1 MFINIALS
9 QHAKSTTNKRQVTE
23 LEEMREA
30 RRDEACTTSMYLHED
45 TLIVLVSTPKSFDTV
60 QDTDRLAV
68 GTTLILCV
76 TLPLTKGLSS
86 SCVAEDS
93 KKKKCVT
100 AAAPRGFDATRP
112 YWTTRGGCWIDEQ
125 TKPGQDA
132 RSSFGIKSV
141 VSQESCR
148 HKDKLPTPFLLC

>member
-1 MFINIALS
+1 M
-9 QHAKSTTNKRQVTE
+9 QRTTTNKKRVTE
-23 LEEMREA
+23 LEEEGREA

-86 SCVAEDS
+86 SWVEEDS
-93 KKKKCVT
+93 TKKNNN
-100 AAAPRGFDATRP
+100 
-112 YWTTRGGCWIDEQ
+112 
-125 TKPGQDA
+125 
-132 RSSFGIKSV
+132 
-141 VSQESCR
+141 
-148 HKDKLPTPFLLC
+148 